1 MSRKPRTPKWN
12 NPTCTRTYYAWRSM
26 RSRCNSPKNPSYEH
40 YGARGITYC
49 PEWEDFDQFVAD
61 MGEVPE
67 GLTLERIDTNAG
79 YSPQNCRWATLTD
92 QLNNQRRNRFVKLD
106 GERKTVGQWAAL
118 LGVRYDTLSRRLER
132 MPPEEALRAG
142 SIRPVRQH
150 GTRTKYDAGCRCRPC
165 KDAHNARMREARARR
180 KARNT

>member
-1 MSRKPRTPKWN
+1 MPTPKWS

-26 RSRCNSPKNPSYEH
+26 RSRCNNPKNPSYKH
-40 YGARGITYC
+40 YGGRGITHC
-49 PEWEDFDQFVAD
+49 PQWEDFDQFVAD
-61 MGEVPE
+61 MGEAPE
-67 GLTLERIDTNAG
+67 GLTLERNDTNAG

-92 QLNNQRRNRFVKLD
+92 QLNNQRRNRFVELD
-106 GERKTVGQWAAL
+106 GERKTVGQWATL

-132 MPPEEALRAG
+132 MPPKEALRPC

-150 GTRTKYDAGCRCRPC
+150 GTRTKYDAGCRCQPC

-180 KARNT
+180 KARE